1 VGILVA
7 GCAAAGVGSV
17 PFTVF
22 SEETP
27 RHSSFKL
34 RSQPSLLLNP
44 GLAQINT
51 TVGDFAG
58 NTDKILR
65 AYRELVK
72 QGADFVITP
81 ELAVCGYPPMDL
93 VFHSGFIAAAERH
106 VSALAAD
113 TGTVP
118 LIVGTVE
125 PNTSSHGRP
134 CHNSAVVLQNGKRVA
149 VAHKSLLPTY
159 DVFDEGRYFAP
170 AEKLTVLDL
179 NGRRTAITICED
191 LWTPEYLPRDYYGR
205 SPVHQL
211 EDAGIDLL
219 LNLSASPFEAGKP
232 AKRRA
237 MLSGI
242 ARRLQVPLVYT
253 NLVGGNDQLV
263 FDGHSLVFD
272 RDGTLAAQ
280 LPGFREDTALV
291 ALPAAVPFALLEHS
305 DIADVHDALVLG
317 LRDYLAKC
325 GFKQVVIG
333 LSGGIDSAVT
343 AALGVAALGKENVL
357 GVTMPGPFSS
367 QGSVDD
373 SVALARNLGIECHKI
388 PIGKSFAAMNEQLRD
403 VFEGQKPDL
412 TEENLQARLRSM
424 TLMALSNKFNRMV
437 ISTGNKSELAVGYC
451 TIYGDMAGGMALISD
466 VPKTMVYQLAGY
478 INRHGEIIPRDT
490 IEKAPSAELR
500 ADQKDQDTLPPYDVL
515 DEILR
520 LYVEEQRTTGE
531 ITGQG
536 FDADTV
542 RWVATKVDTNEYKR
556 QQAAPGIK
564 VTSKAFGIG
573 RRVPIAQKFRA

>member
-1 VGILVA
+1 M
-7 GCAAAGVGSV
+7 
-17 PFTVF
+17 F
-22 SEETP
+22 SFQSKASLLSTLIP
-27 RHSSFKL
+27 
-34 RSQPSLLLNP
+34 QPSTLLNA

-58 NTDKILR
+58 NTGKILR

-72 QGADFVITP
+72 AGADFVVTP

-93 VFHSGFIAAAERH
+93 VFRSGFIASAERH
-106 VSALAAD
+106 VNALAVD

-125 PNTSSHGRP
+125 PNPAPQGRP
-134 CHNSAVVLQNGKRVA
+134 CHNSAVVLRNGQRVA

-159 DVFDEGRYFAP
+159 DVFDEGRYFEP
-170 AEKLTVLDL
+170 AQKFTVTQVAGL
-179 NGRRTAITICED
+179 RTGITICED
-191 LWTPEYLPRDYYGR
+191 LWTPEYLPRDYYGH
-205 SPVHQL
+205 SPVTQL
-211 EDAGIDLL
+211 EKAGVDLI
-219 LNLSASPFEAGKP
+219 LNLSSSPFEAGKP

-242 ARRLQVPLVYT
+242 AEHLKTPLVYV

-263 FDGHSLVFD
+263 FDGRSLAFDRNGSLVAE
-272 RDGTLAAQ
+272 LA
-280 LPGFREDTALV
+280 GFRADVALV
-291 ALPAAVPFALLEHS
+291 KIPPDAPFPLVEHS
-305 DIADVHDALVLG
+305 DLADIHDALVLG

-325 GFKQVVIG
+325 GFQQVVIG

-343 AALGVAALGKENVL
+343 AALAVAALGKVNVL

-367 QGSVDD
+367 PGSIND
-373 SVALARNLGIECHKI
+373 SIALARHLGIDCQHVAIKDAF
-388 PIGKSFAAMNEQLRD
+388 GAMNEQLRD
-403 VFEGQKPDL
+403 VFSGHPPDV
-412 TEENLQARLRSM
+412 TEENLQSRLRGM

-451 TIYGDMAGGMALISD
+451 TIYGDMAGGLALISD
-466 VPKTMVYQLAGY
+466 VPKMMVYQLARY
-478 INRHGEIIPRDT
+478 INRHGEIIPQNT
-490 IEKAPSAELR
+490 IDKPPSAELR
-500 ADQKDQDTLPPYDVL
+500 ADQKDQDTLPPYEVL

-520 LYVEEQRTTGE
+520 LYVEEQLTTDE
-531 ITGQG
+531 VAARG
-536 FDADTV
+536 FAADTV
-542 RWVATKVDTNEYKR
+542 RWVAHKVETNEYKR

>member
-1 VGILVA
+1 MNA
-7 GCAAAGVGSV
+7 
-17 PFTVF
+17 
-22 SEETP
+22 
-27 RHSSFKL
+27 
-34 RSQPSLLLNP
+34 

-72 QGADFVITP
+72 AGADFVVTP

-93 VFHSGFIAAAERH
+93 VFRSGFIALAERH
-106 VSALAAD
+106 VNALAVD
-113 TGTVP
+113 TGDVP

-125 PNTSSHGRP
+125 PNSSPHGRP
-134 CHNSAVVLQNGKRVA
+134 CHNSAVVLRNGQRVA

-159 DVFDEGRYFAP
+159 DVFDEGRYFEP
-170 AEKLTVLDL
+170 AQKFTVTQVAGL
-179 NGRRTAITICED
+179 RTGITICED
-191 LWTPEYLPRDYYGR
+191 LWTPEYLPRDYYGH
-205 SPVHQL
+205 SPVTQL
-211 EDAGIDLL
+211 EKAGVDLI

-242 ARRLQVPLVYT
+242 AQHLKTPLVYV

-263 FDGHSLVFD
+263 FDGRSLAFD
-272 RDGTLAAQ
+272 RSGSLAAE
-280 LPGFREDTALV
+280 LAAFREDIALV
-291 ALPAAVPFALLEHS
+291 KIPPNAPFPSVEHS
-305 DIADVHDALVLG
+305 DLADIHDALVLG

-325 GFKQVVIG
+325 GFHQVVIG

-343 AALGVAALGKENVL
+343 AALAVEALGQENVL

-367 QGSVDD
+367 PGSIDD
-373 SVALARNLGIECHKI
+373 SIALARHLGIACHNVAI
-388 PIGKSFAAMNEQLRD
+388 EDAFAAMNAQLRD
-403 VFEGQKPDL
+403 VFTGHPPDI
-412 TEENLQARLRSM
+412 TEENLQARLRGM

-451 TIYGDMAGGMALISD
+451 TIYGDMAGGMALLSD
-466 VPKTMVYQLAGY
+466 VPKTVVYQLAGY
-478 INRHGEIIPRDT
+478 LNRHREIIPRNT
-490 IEKAPSAELR
+490 IEKPPSAELR

-520 LYVEEQRTTGE
+520 LYVEEQLTAAE
-531 ITGQG
+531 ITTRG
-536 FDADTV
+536 FDPDTV
-542 RWVATKVDTNEYKR
+542 RWVAHKVDTNEYKR

>member
-1 VGILVA
+1 MNAGI
-7 GCAAAGVGSV
+7 
-17 PFTVF
+17 
-22 SEETP
+22 
-27 RHSSFKL
+27 
-34 RSQPSLLLNP
+34 
-44 GLAQINT
+44 AQINT

-58 NTDKILR
+58 NADKILR
-65 AYRELVK
+65 AYRELIK
-72 QGADFVITP
+72 AGADFVITP

-93 VFHSGFIAAAERH
+93 VFRSGFIAAAERH

-113 TGTVP
+113 TGSVP

-125 PNTSSHGRP
+125 PNTSPHGRP
-134 CHNSAVVLQNGKRVA
+134 CHNSAVVLQNGRRTA
-149 VAHKSLLPTY
+149 TTHKSLLPTY
-159 DVFDEGRYFAP
+159 DVFDEGRYFEP
-170 AEKLTVLDL
+170 ATAVATVEIAGHRAGL
-179 NGRRTAITICED
+179 TICED
-191 LWTPEYLPRDYYGR
+191 LWTAEYLPRDYYGR
-205 SPVHQL
+205 SPLRDL
-211 EDAGIDLL
+211 EKAGIDLL

-232 AKRRA
+232 AKRRT

-242 ARRLQVPLVYT
+242 ARRLKVPLVYA

-263 FDGHSLVFD
+263 FDGHSLAFD
-272 RDGTLAAQ
+272 ADGALAAE
-280 LPGFREDTALV
+280 LPGFRDDIALV
-291 ALPAAVPFALLEHS
+291 KIPPDAPYPLAEHT
-305 DIADVHDALVLG
+305 DVADVHDALVLG

-343 AALGVAALGKENVL
+343 AALAVAALGKENVL

-367 QGSVDD
+367 QGSIDD
-373 SVALARNLGIECHKI
+373 SLGLARNLGIACHTV
-388 PIGKSFAAMNEQLRD
+388 PIGGGFEAMEKQMAD
-403 VFEGQKPDL
+403 VFAGKSPDI
-412 TEENLQARLRSM
+412 TEENLQARLRGM

-451 TIYGDMAGGMALISD
+451 TIYGDMAGGMALLSD

-490 IEKAPSAELR
+490 ITKPPSAELR

-520 LYVEEQRTTGE
+520 LYVEEQFTTAE
-531 ITGQG
+531 IAAKG

-542 RWVATKVDTNEYKR
+542 RWVAQKVDTNEYKR

>member
-1 VGILVA
+1 MNA
-7 GCAAAGVGSV
+7 
-17 PFTVF
+17 
-22 SEETP
+22 
-27 RHSSFKL
+27 
-34 RSQPSLLLNP
+34 

-72 QGADFVITP
+72 AGADFVVTP

-93 VFHSGFIAAAERH
+93 VFRSGFIALAERH
-106 VSALAAD
+106 VNALAVD
-113 TGTVP
+113 TGDVP

-125 PNTSSHGRP
+125 PNSSPHGRP
-134 CHNSAVVLQNGKRVA
+134 CHNSAVVLRNGQRVA

-159 DVFDEGRYFAP
+159 DVFDEGRYFEP
-170 AEKLTVLDL
+170 AQKFTVTQVAGL
-179 NGRRTAITICED
+179 RTGITICED
-191 LWTPEYLPRDYYGR
+191 LWTPEYLPRDYYGH
-205 SPVHQL
+205 SPVTQL
-211 EDAGIDLL
+211 EKAGVDLI

-242 ARRLQVPLVYT
+242 AQHLKTPLVYV
-253 NLVGGNDQLV
+253 NLIGGNDQLV
-263 FDGHSLVFD
+263 FDGRSLAFD
-272 RDGTLAAQ
+272 RSGALAAE
-280 LPGFREDTALV
+280 LAAFREDVALV
-291 ALPAAVPFALLEHS
+291 KIPPDAPFPPVEQS
-305 DIADVHDALVLG
+305 DLADIHDALVLG

-325 GFKQVVIG
+325 GFHQVVIG

-343 AALGVAALGKENVL
+343 AALAVEALGKENVL

-367 QGSVDD
+367 PGSIDD
-373 SVALARNLGIECHKI
+373 SIALARHLGIECHTVAI
-388 PIGKSFAAMNEQLRD
+388 EDAFAAMNEQLRD
-403 VFEGQKPDL
+403 VFTGHPPDI
-412 TEENLQARLRSM
+412 TEENLQARLRGM

-451 TIYGDMAGGMALISD
+451 TIYGDMAGGMALLSD
-466 VPKTMVYQLAGY
+466 VPKTVVYQLAGY
-478 INRHGEIIPRDT
+478 LNRHREIIPRNT
-490 IEKAPSAELR
+490 IEKPPSAELR

-520 LYVEEQRTTGE
+520 LYVEEQLTAAE
-531 ITGQG
+531 ITTRN
-536 FDADTV
+536 FDPDTV
-542 RWVATKVDTNEYKR
+542 RWVAHKVDTNEYKR